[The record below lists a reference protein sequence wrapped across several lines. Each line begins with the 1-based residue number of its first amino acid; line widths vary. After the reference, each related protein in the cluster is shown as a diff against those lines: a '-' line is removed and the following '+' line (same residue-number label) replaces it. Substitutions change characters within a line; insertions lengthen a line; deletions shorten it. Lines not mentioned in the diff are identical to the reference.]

1 MSLTAGL
8 VGQFERRVEPQ
19 HTAQHLGSGSVQ
31 VLATPT
37 MILWMEEAAVLATH
51 AALGAGQATV
61 GTLVNVRHLAATPV
75 GMTVRVRAELVAVE
89 GRRLVF
95 RVQAEDEREVV
106 GEGDHERFV
115 IDLARFQS
123 RLESKQ
129 NAASS
134 SGSGSG

>member
-1 MSLTAGL
+1 MSLTPGL

-37 MILWMEEAAVLATH
+37 LILWMEEAAVQATQ
-51 AALGAGQATV
+51 AALAPGQVTV

-75 GMTVRVRAELVAVE
+75 GMSVRVRAELVEVE

-106 GEGDHERFV
+106 GEGNHERFV
-115 IDLARFQS
+115 IDLARFQA
-123 RLESKQ
+123 RLAAKQ
-129 NAASS
+129 
-134 SGSGSG
+134 

>member
-1 MSLTAGL
+1 MSLAPGL

-37 MILWMEEAAVLATH
+37 MILWMEEAAVLATN
-51 AALGAGQATV
+51 AALGPGQATV

-75 GMTVRVRAELVAVE
+75 GMTVRVRAELITVE

-95 RVQAEDEREVV
+95 RVQAEDDREMV

-115 IDLARFQS
+115 IDLARFQA
-123 RLESKQ
+123 RL
-129 NAASS
+129 AAKR
-134 SGSGSG
+134 